1 MIEDGKEPVAGLSA
15 ASSCIRLSLTTTTA
29 TSSSLSPSSS
39 LVCFRPVF
47 THQCF
52 DEECI
57 VGWRPFLKAEDQS
70 RDIYRTWKESD
81 DADGCDGNEYIH
93 KSYNQLD
100 LTDERIDVHIILAPS
115 CDKCR
120 IEIQTESHNN
130 NNNNTASLEPLPK
143 KVKTTVSFQESESN
157 KTHHLRMKL
166 NIHDIVQKMSLALP
180 PILSVTVNG
189 TNRNELVPT
198 TTTTNIIMTNID
210 SDNNWKCLLKPYG
223 RVLKSYHRQMKYC

>member
-1 MIEDGKEPVAGLSA
+1 MMIEDGKEPVAGLSA
-15 ASSCIRLSLTTTTA
+15 ASSCIRFSLTTTTA
-29 TSSSLSPSSS
+29 TSLSPSSSS

-52 DEECI
+52 EEECI

-81 DADGCDGNEYIH
+81 DGDGCDGNEYIH
-93 KSYNQLD
+93 KSYNQLE

-120 IEIQTESHNN
+120 IEIQTETHTN
-130 NNNNTASLEPLPK
+130 NNNNTASSEPLPK
-143 KVKTTVSFQESESN
+143 KAKTTVSFQESESN

-166 NIHDIVQKMSLALP
+166 NIHDIVQKISLALP

-189 TNRNELVPT
+189 PIGMN
-198 TTTTNIIMTNID
+198 
-210 SDNNWKCLLKPYG
+210 
-223 RVLKSYHRQMKYC
+223 

>member
-1 MIEDGKEPVAGLSA
+1 MMIEDGKEPVAGLSA

-29 TSSSLSPSSS
+29 TSLSPSSSS

-57 VGWRPFLKAEDQS
+57 VGWRPLLMAEDQS

-81 DADGCDGNEYIH
+81 DGGGGGDGNEYIH
-93 KSYNQLD
+93 KSYNQLE
-100 LTDERIDVHIILAPS
+100 LTDERMDVHIILAPS

-120 IEIQTESHNN
+120 IEIQTETHTNN
-130 NNNNTASLEPLPK
+130 NNDNTASSEPLPK

-180 PILSVTVNG
+180 PIVSVTVNG
-189 TNRNELVPT
+189 TNRNEFVPT
-198 TTTTNIIMTNID
+198 TTTTDIVMTNIV
-210 SDNNWKCLLKPYG
+210 SSNINWECLF
-223 RVLKSYHRQMKYC
+223 